1 MPLQIPCPCG
11 KTLKVPD
18 NLAGKKVKCPSCA
31 EILEVPASPPLPE
44 IDPDVVFDEI
54 ASSPRPPKP
63 QSSTELEPTTS
74 VAPLSVVGGTVILL
88 PGGFTLPSPF
98 RSQSATITLENRRV
112 VERSQRLIG
121 TRHVELLVS
130 RIDSAEICSRG
141 NSAFLIAGFL
151 LLGLYGLGLLLL
163 LIYGLIRSKYL
174 VIRSAGNAVA
184 LKVTGDQTSYDE
196 FLNAVLKSASA

>member
-31 EILEVPASPPLPE
+31 EILEVPASPPLPVF
-44 IDPDVVFDEI
+44 DPDVVFDEI
-54 ASSPRPPKP
+54 ASSPRPPKS
-63 QSSTELEPTTS
+63 QSPVEVEPTTS
-74 VAPLSVVGGTVILL
+74 ATALVVIGGTAILL
-88 PGGFTLPSPF
+88 PGGFALPSPF
-98 RSQSATITLENRRV
+98 RSQNATITLENRRV

-130 RIDSAEICSRG
+130 RIESAEICSRG

-151 LLGLYGLGLLLL
+151 LLGLYGIGALLLL
-163 LIYGLIRSKYL
+163 LYVLLRSKYL
-174 VIRSAGNAVA
+174 VIRSAANTVA
-184 LKVTGDQTSYDE
+184 LKITGDQTSCEE
-196 FLNAVLKSASA
+196 FLNAVLQAAST